1 MTSPPSSDQAPS
13 PKSPA
18 SSSFPSTSPLASL
31 ASLAD
36 ALPPQADTAT
46 DARSPTAGT
55 GMSPTALYDFS
66 REESPEDVAV
76 KRYKGQFT
84 CTAG

>member
-1 MTSPPSSDQAPS
+1 
-13 PKSPA
+13 
-18 SSSFPSTSPLASL
+18 
-31 ASLAD
+31 
-36 ALPPQADTAT
+36 
-46 DARSPTAGT
+46 
-55 GMSPTALYDFS
+55 MSPTALYDFS